1 MHQPPIILAID
12 DEDDFLEIETA
23 RLRAAGFIVET
34 TNKVVE
40 GYKKAQEILPDLI
53 LLDIN
58 MPEIKG
64 TEALLDFINN
74 PATQNLKIAF
84 LTNLTAPWPGIE
96 GDPGQFARELG
107 AVELLNKTKDLENLA
122 EHVKE
127 ILSRQ

>member
-12 DEDDFLEIETA
+12 DESEFLEIETA
-23 RLRAAGFIVET
+23 RLRRAGFIVKT
-34 TNKVVE
+34 TNKVKE
-40 GYKKAQEILPDLI
+40 GYKIAQEFLPDLI

-64 TEALLDFINN
+64 TEALLDFTNN

-84 LTNLTAPWPGIE
+84 LTNLTAPWPGIK
-96 GDPGQFARELG
+96 GDPGRFARELG

>member
-1 MHQPPIILAID
+1 VHHPPIILAID

-23 RLRAAGFIVET
+23 RLRAAGFIVEIA
-34 TNKVVE
+34 NKVVE

-84 LTNLTAPWPGIE
+84 LTNLTSPWPGIK
-96 GDPGQFARELG
+96 GDAGQFARELG

-122 EHVKE
+122 ERVQE
-127 ILSRQ
+127 ILNRQ